1 MTMTLE
7 HQIQDR
13 MSRIPMR
20 AIKGTLKDAVVWK
33 DATSDAMKL
42 LQKRNK
48 SESELRSMLNKLNTL
63 AGEA

>member
-1 MTMTLE
+1 MSMSLE

-33 DATSDAMKL
+33 DATCDAMKL

-48 SESELRSMLNKLNTL
+48 SESELRAMLSKLNTL
-63 AGEA
+63 AVDA